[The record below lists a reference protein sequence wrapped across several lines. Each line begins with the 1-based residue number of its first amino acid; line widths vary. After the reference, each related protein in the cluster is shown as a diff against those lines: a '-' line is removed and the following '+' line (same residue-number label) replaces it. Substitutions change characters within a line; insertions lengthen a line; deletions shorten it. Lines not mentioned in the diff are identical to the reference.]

1 MTLFT
6 LITIS
11 WSKLRPASQWESE
24 SPPRCLPMDEMVSWT
39 SYLNIFLGMSQHK
52 NCINSRILFVNLSF
66 LIGLMLIFCWSPAI
80 SRR

>member
-6 LITIS
+6 LITIN
-11 WSKLRPASQWESE
+11 WLKLRPASQWEYE
-24 SPPRCLPMDEMVSWT
+24 SPPRSLPMDEMVSPAIII
-39 SYLNIFLGMSQHK
+39 IFLGMSQHK

-66 LIGLMLIFCWSPAI
+66 LIGLMLIFCWSSFI